1 MSNLRQI
8 GASEF
13 KIVSCDSQLQ
23 QDDLEAQ
30 FIQGFELHQKGQL
43 AQAKAIYEQLLATL
57 PSHFDALHLLGVV
70 AHQNNDFMLAVELI
84 DKALEIVPH
93 HATAHFHRGNALKK
107 LLQLEEAVLSYGRA
121 ISINPNFVEA
131 YYNCGLTLQ
140 GLKRLEESLASFDGA
155 IAIKPDFAEAY
166 SDRGNTLK
174 DLNRLEEAIS
184 SYDRAIAIKPDF
196 AAAHYNS
203 GNVFH
208 ELNRIEEAII
218 CYDRAI
224 SIKPDYVQA
233 HLHKSLA
240 LLLAGE
246 FKLGWKLYEWRWKLE
261 PFTSSMRN
269 FPRPCWLGAE
279 DISGKTVLLYAE
291 QGFGDTIQFCRYV
304 KLVKALGASTV
315 LEVPK
320 ALAGL
325 LNGLEGVDTVIEE
338 GQSLPMFDFHCPLLS
353 LPLAL
358 RTEVHS
364 IPSPTPYL
372 SLASGT
378 TRAWARKL
386 GEKKAL
392 RVGLAWSGRATHK
405 NDGKR
410 TLTLAELLPYLPEEY
425 EYFSL
430 QNEVRPADNPLLNM
444 SGIRNYGEEL
454 KDFADTA
461 AICSLMDL
469 VISVDTSVAH
479 LAGAIGKTTWVLLPY
494 APDWRW
500 LLNRNDCPWYDSVR
514 LYRQP
519 DDMRWD
525 AVLEQVAYDLMQLSN
540 QMFRLTHK

>member
-1 MSNLRQI
+1 
-8 GASEF
+8 
-13 KIVSCDSQLQ
+13 
-23 QDDLEAQ
+23 
-30 FIQGFELHQKGQL
+30 
-43 AQAKAIYEQLLATL
+43 
-57 PSHFDALHLLGVV
+57 
-70 AHQNNDFMLAVELI
+70 
-84 DKALEIVPH
+84 
-93 HATAHFHRGNALKK
+93 
-107 LLQLEEAVLSYGRA
+107 
-121 ISINPNFVEA
+121 VEA
-131 YYNCGLTLQ
+131 YYNQGLTLQ
-140 GLKRLEESLASFDGA
+140 GLKRPEESLVSFDNA

-184 SYDRAIAIKPDF
+184 SYYQAIAIKPDF

-218 CYDRAI
+218 CYNRAI
-224 SIKPDYVQA
+224 SITPDHVQA

-240 LLLAGE
+240 LLLAGD
-246 FKLGWKLYEWRWKLE
+246 FRLGWKLYEWRWKLE

-291 QGFGDTIQFCRYV
+291 QGLGDTIQFCRYV
-304 KLVKALGASTV
+304 KLVKALGACTV

-338 GQSLPMFDFHCPLLS
+338 GQPLPMFDFHCPLLS

-372 SLASGT
+372 SIASGR

-405 NDGKR
+405 NDRKR
-410 TLTLAELLPYLPEEY
+410 SLTLAELLPYLPEGY

-430 QNEVRPADNPLLNM
+430 QNEVRPEDKPLFRM
-444 SGIRNYGEEL
+444 SSIRNYGEEL

-461 AICSLMDL
+461 AICLLMDI

-479 LAGAIGKTTWVLLPY
+479 LAGALGKTTWVLLPY

-500 LLNRNDCPWYDSVR
+500 LLNRNDSPWYDSVR
-514 LYRQP
+514 LYRQS

-525 AVLEQVAYDLMQLSN
+525 AVLEQVAYDLMNSSN
-540 QMFRLTHK
+540 QTFRLNPK